1 MMMGNEWTAELIVQR
16 LPTTHLP
23 KCMYVYRFIV
33 VSFTEQFISNNYILV
48 TYFQYKSIYSV
59 HTHRGRTHKKLIKA
73 CKHGYPLE
81 QNVYAV

>member
-1 MMMGNEWTAELIVQR
+1 MMMGNKWTAELIVQC

-48 TYFQYKSIYSV
+48 THFQYKSMYSV
-59 HTHRGRTHKKLIKA
+59 HTHRGEPTRSLS
-73 CKHGYPLE
+73 KHVSMDTP
-81 QNVYAV
+81 